1 MLILGWGAVSR
12 SPLKRISPEDGRS
25 NPAII
30 RRRVDFPHP
39 LGPTIQT
46 NSTSWIWKEMSFR
59 VVTVC
64 GGSEDTFVTFE
75 NSRCIHCLP
84 PSFVSLFLPF
94 EKCSSQKDSSK

>member
-39 LGPTIQT
+39 LGPTMQT
-46 NSTSWIWKEMSFR
+46 NSPSWIWKEMLFR
-59 VVTVC
+59 AVTVC
-64 GGSEDTFVTFE
+64 GGSEYTFVTFE
-75 NSRCIHCLP
+75 NSTCIQLP
-84 PSFVSLFLPF
+84 TAISLFVVLVCRKMLDP
-94 EKCSSQKDSSK
+94 